1 MFNLPMWTLLEKRT
15 ITEVF
20 CLMLLFLSGNPISEK
35 VTQYG
40 PFVMN
45 SQTEVMEAMRDYQME
60 KMGILI

>member
-1 MFNLPMWTLLEKRT
+1 MWTLLEKRT